1 MGSSGRGWDIAG
13 APEDLKVCIG
23 GSGAEEGKVGSGG
36 TDRFS
41 G

>member
-1 MGSSGRGWDIAG
+1 MGSSDRCWVIAG
-13 APEDLKVCIG
+13 APEDLKVCVG

-36 TDRFS
+36 TNRFS